1 MRVIRVSRSYL
12 AALHELLAYGESR
25 FGSAVVDDKRARI
38 EHTIEQILSE
48 YPGIG
53 RFETNLGV
61 YSYAVTR
68 APFVLLY
75 DFDDVELRI
84 HLIIHASS
92 DRSRVSLA
100 EIEW

>member
-12 AALHELLAYGESR
+12 AALHELLAYGESP

-68 APFVLLY
+68 APFVLY

>member
-1 MRVIRVSRSYL
+1 MRAIRISKSYL
-12 AALHELLAYGESR
+12 VALHELLAYGEAR
-25 FGSAVVDDKRARI
+25 FGSAVVDDKRARV

-53 RFETNLGV
+53 RFEANLGV
-61 YSYAVTR
+61 YSYAVTS

-84 HLIIHASS
+84 HLIVHAGA
-92 DRSRVSLA
+92 DRSRVALA